1 MNYANRGKK
10 TEEDVKAPEEQI
22 DVYSDD
28 AQCFSQIFK
37 LFLLLTCRYCP
48 DIFIILTHKL
58 LKLNH
63 WLASLPQ
70 TGSNFFNASF

>member
-1 MNYANRGKK
+1 M
-10 TEEDVKAPEEQI
+10 KAPEEQI

-28 AQCFSQIFK
+28 AQCFSQICK
-37 LFLLLTCRYCP
+37 LFPPLTCRYWTN
-48 DIFIILTHKL
+48 IFIILTNKL

-70 TGSNFFNASF
+70 TGSNLFYASF

>member
-1 MNYANRGKK
+1 MPAERK

-28 AQCFSQIFK
+28 AQCFK
-37 LFLLLTCRYCP
+37 LFLPLTCRYWT
-48 DIFIILTHKL
+48 DIFIILTNKL

-70 TGSNFFNASF
+70 TGSNLF